1 MTFIAHLNYLPL
13 SIIAGVVIIDLVL
26 RYFIFGRLE
35 SAAIDIALFT
45 TIYCIV
51 EVARS
56 FGEESFN
63 RHELAYWCIKLTI
76 SAISMI
82 ILGAFHMRSERELER
97 VVEDVINDTRNKT
110 KDAQAKQLLDAAKP
124 LITRSILVSFTPPES
139 MLRLGKRNW
148 RAEAAHLMN
157 LISALKSKDEL
168 QQEDLTLPQSTRYS
182 GLILFGFL
190 SALCVLIVG
199 IPH

>member
-1 MTFIAHLNYLPL
+1 
-13 SIIAGVVIIDLVL
+13 
-26 RYFIFGRLE
+26 
-35 SAAIDIALFT
+35 
-45 TIYCIV
+45 
-51 EVARS
+51 
-56 FGEESFN
+56 
-63 RHELAYWCIKLTI
+63 
-76 SAISMI
+76 MI